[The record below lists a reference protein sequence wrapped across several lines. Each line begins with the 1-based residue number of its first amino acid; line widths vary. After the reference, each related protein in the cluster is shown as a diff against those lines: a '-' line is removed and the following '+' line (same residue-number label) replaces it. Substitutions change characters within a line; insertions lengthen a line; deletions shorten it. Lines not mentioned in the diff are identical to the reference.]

1 MLGIDLDKLESI
13 KNKQEIIDFLV
24 DNNIIKE
31 KKFKENLAYEKE
43 IEKLQLEMVRLQSY
57 VVDKKKR
64 VLVIFEGR
72 DTSGK
77 GGTISR
83 IIQNMNP
90 KKFRVIALPKPT
102 ETEKGQWLFQRY
114 FKGLPNEGEIV
125 FWDRSWYNRAV
136 VDPVFGFCTEKQYQQ
151 FMHQVND
158 VERLL
163 VEDGIEITK
172 IFLSISKKE
181 QKKRLKDRA
190 KNPLKEWKLGELD
203 KQAQDKWDDYTQYIN
218 LMLAQT
224 ATALNPWIE
233 IKTDDKKKARLAV
246 MNFLLCKI
254 EDFDKRDLISNS
266 DVIIKHEGNGNF

>member
-1 MLGIDLDKLESI
+1 MLGIDLNKLESI
-13 KNKQEIIDFLV
+13 KNRQEIIDFLV
-24 DNNIIKE
+24 DNDVIRE

-43 IEKLQLEMVRLQSY
+43 ISKLQLEMVRLQSY
-57 VVDKKKR
+57 VVDEKKR

-102 ETEKGQWLFQRY
+102 DTENGQWIFQRY

-136 VDPVFGFCTEKQYQQ
+136 VDPVFGFCTEEQYQK
-151 FMHQVND
+151 FMYQVND

-163 VEDGIEITK
+163 VEDGIEVIK

-181 QKKRLKDRA
+181 QKKRLKERA
-190 KNPLKEWKLGELD
+190 KNPLKGWKLGELD
-203 KQAQDKWDDYTQYIN
+203 KKAQNKWDDYSKYID
-218 LMLAQT
+218 LMLKKT
-224 ATALNPWIE
+224 STSLNPWIE
-233 IKTDDKKKARLAV
+233 VNTDDKKKARLAV
-246 MNFLLCKI
+246 MNFLLCRI
-254 EDFDKRDLISNS
+254 EGFDKKRFN
-266 DVIIKHEGNGNF
+266 